1 MKTTMGGPTA
11 TILVVEDDRQIRRV
25 VQGYLEQAGLRV
37 LSASDGVTGLALAQY
52 EKPALIVLDLMVPGL
67 DGWEV
72 TRRLR
77 QDADPALANIYILM
91 LTARVEEIDRVNG
104 LTLGADDYVVK
115 PFSPRELVARVQA
128 ALRRLQRLPAAAEA
142 SVLTSAGLRLDPTY
156 RRVTLDE
163 QSLHLTAVEFDLLE
177 HFMRHPGRPFS
188 RDDLLTVIQS
198 SDGSEDSAFDRTI
211 DAHIKNLRQKL
222 GSSGRQ
228 SRFVETVHG
237 IGYRFIA

>member
-1 MKTTMGGPTA
+1 MGGPTA